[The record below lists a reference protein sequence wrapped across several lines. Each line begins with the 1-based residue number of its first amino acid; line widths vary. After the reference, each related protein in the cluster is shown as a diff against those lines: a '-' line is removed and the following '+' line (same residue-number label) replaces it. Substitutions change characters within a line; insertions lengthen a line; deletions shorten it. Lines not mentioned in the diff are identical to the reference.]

1 MTLSQFAHKIEKLV
15 IDNSPTILTAIA
27 VTGTLSTVYLT
38 GKATFKAA
46 KLIEAEQTIL
56 DGIVKP
62 KTKMGHIT
70 HQMDTWEKTQLVW
83 KFYIPAAGTCVL
95 TLTAMVGANHIG
107 HRRAAALAAAFSISE
122 KAFAEYKDKV
132 IEVAGKAKEQK
143 ARDDMAQDVITRT
156 PIGSVYVTGSGE
168 VLCYDAFTGRYF
180 MSSMEALK
188 KAQND
193 TNYQVNNNMYAS
205 LSDFYNH
212 LGLPTTSYSDE
223 VGWNSDKLLECEYS
237 TCMSEDGRPCI
248 SINFAVVP
256 VRDYYRVH

>member
-1 MTLSQFAHKIEKLV
+1 MMTISQLAKKMEKLV

-27 VTGTLSTVYLT
+27 VTGTLTTAYLT

-46 KLIEAEQTIL
+46 DVLQREREVREVIKKDAMTPHEEF
-56 DGIVKP
+56 V
-62 KTKMGHIT
+62 M
-70 HQMDTWEKTQLVW
+70 VW

-95 TLTAMVGANHIG
+95 TLAATVGANHIG
-107 HRRAAALAAAFSISE
+107 HRRAAALAAAFSLSE
-122 KAFAEYKDKV
+122 KAFTEYKEKV

-143 ARDDMAQDVITRT
+143 ARDEIAQNQITQN
-156 PIGSVYVTGSGE
+156 PPGQIFVTGGGD

-180 MSSMEALK
+180 NSTTEALK

-212 LGLPTTSYSDE
+212 VGLPTTSYSDE
-223 VGWNSDKLLECEYS
+223 VGWNSDKLLELEFS
-237 TCMSEDGRPCI
+237 TCLSEDGRPCI
-248 SINFAVVP
+248 SIAFAVVP
-256 VRDYYRVH
+256 VRDYYRLH